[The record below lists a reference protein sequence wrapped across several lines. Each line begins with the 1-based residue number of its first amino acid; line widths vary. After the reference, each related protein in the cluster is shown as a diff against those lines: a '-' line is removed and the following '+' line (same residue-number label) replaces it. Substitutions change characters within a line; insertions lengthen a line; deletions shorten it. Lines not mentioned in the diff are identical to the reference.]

1 MPIRGRSYLFN
12 FGLTTAVQQVGYN
25 LVSWSY
31 TEKRDLSSYLLT
43 RIAPTAC
50 CQHSPIFIATYLRIV
65 GGHYTPMSK
74 PYETDAWHHRKC
86 IVASSPYYTHYAH
99 RNSYSPLW
107 TSFASNF
114 AVSRIRFFFFLS
126 SRPESRSVSF
136 NVNQYGGR
144 SNIASLFITVGLKAI
159 IFMVRHRNR

>member
-1 MPIRGRSYLFN
+1 M
-12 FGLTTAVQQVGYN
+12 QQVGYN

-31 TEKRDLSSYLLT
+31 TEKHDLSSYLLT
-43 RIAPTAC
+43 PRIAPTPTLTNI
-50 CQHSPIFIATYLRIV
+50 HRYVFKNRWRTLY
-65 GGHYTPMSK
+65 
-74 PYETDAWHHRKC
+74 PYEQAVRNGCMTSPGSQMHRR
-86 IVASSPYYTHYAH
+86 IIPLLHAH